1 MIKKILIT
9 IVGVLKSFWRATIT
23 TAWGIIGIY
32 LLAGIIRGMD
42 IDATRIS
49 DLLTMTV
56 ILIKYWIVF
65 WFAFFL
71 SNLYNEIK
79 DEVMSR

>member
-79 DEVMSR
+79 YEVMSQ

>member
-9 IVGVLKSFWRATIT
+9 IVGVLKSFWNATVK
-23 TAWGIIGIY
+23 TALGVAVIY
-32 LLAGIIRGMD
+32 LLAGMIRGMD
-42 IDATRIS
+42 IDASRIS

-65 WFAFFL
+65 WVAFFL
-71 SNLYNEIK
+71 SNLYNEIEY
-79 DEVMSR
+79 EVIKQ